1 MKNRVYEIS
10 KMIFANLIVTI
21 MIFTSFS
28 PIIVYAASTDAES
41 SGATAG
47 EASGAS
53 SYTLTADTMNV
64 YYQGTRFHKYIF
76 DGNANTNTYCLR
88 GASKAQNNQVYTKR
102 TTLDNADGLD
112 ESKDGLGFKGDS
124 TKSVKAIKWIV
135 KNMYYYT
142 SETTANE
149 KTIMKKNLLEIIKK
163 YGGSYSD
170 VTTIDDLSEDF
181 IHTAQQFVIWKYVNH
196 NSAVDYYGG
205 GLTETKLSYFTTTSN
220 TSSKLND
227 AQKREMMAIY
237 TALYTGSQKVY
248 NGESNVYTMNETKQ
262 TLSAKR
268 NGTEILIKNNHYLL
282 GPITLTTN
290 ALSKVNHT
298 VSVNNKVISKSNYKF
313 TDANG
318 TEKTIKSGE
327 AFYIDITSAVGQ
339 NPTTIK
345 ANYKC
350 SLTADPAL
358 ELEDCYVY
366 SGGKIYNQPILQV
379 QKKIVTPTSTPTNYA
394 YSFQVKEID
403 LALTKQ
409 ITKIKR
415 KTGETVYESTDRFK
429 SIDKTPLLNGE
440 TDAIYIMNK
449 TPLVVQ
455 PGDEITYK
463 MRIFNEGKVD
473 AIAKSVTD
481 YLPDGLNASGK
492 SDGKVII
499 TLNGNTGVTIKSG
512 ESYDN
517 IFITCTVAADVKLG
531 TVLQNVAE
539 ISDYGY
545 NHNGTYIN
553 SNESDIDS
561 TQGTITN
568 NTVNIASGA
577 NVSSLD
583 IRAESSIEDDDDF
596 EQVRVGRFDLALRK
610 FITNVNNPSDGV
622 TKYDERTPKI
632 DANSASRL
640 VSKTTAYYYHTKT
653 PVTVKRGDII
663 RYTIR
668 IYNEGEIDG
677 YAQEITDYLP
687 VRIKNNKSW

>member
-21 MIFTSFS
+21 MMFTSFS
-28 PIIVYAASTDAES
+28 PIIVYAASTDEES
-41 SGATAG
+41 SGAVVG

-53 SYTLTADTMNV
+53 SYTLTADNMNV
-64 YYQGTRFHKYIF
+64 YYSGSRFYKFIF
-76 DGNANTNTYCLR
+76 DGDKNTNTYCLR
-88 GASKAQNNQVYTKR
+88 GASNAKNNQVYTKR
-102 TTLDNADGLD
+102 TPLDNAAGLD
-112 ESKDGLGFKGDS
+112 ENNDGLGFVGDS

-149 KTIMKKNLLEIIKK
+149 KNIMKKNLLEVIKR

-181 IHTAQQFVIWKYVNH
+181 IHTAQQFVMWKYVKH
-196 NSAVDYYGG
+196 NLDPNSYYSG
-205 GLTETKLSYFTTTSN
+205 GLNETKLSNFTTTSS
-220 TSSKLND
+220 TSSKLN
-227 AQKREMMAIY
+227 ATQKREMMAIY

-262 TLSAKR
+262 TLNVTRS
-268 NGTEILIKNNHYLL
+268 GSEILLKNNHYLF
-282 GPITLTTN
+282 GPITITTN
-290 ALSKVNHT
+290 ALSKVKHT
-298 VSVNNKVISKSNYKF
+298 VSVNGTETSYYKF

-318 TEKTIKSGE
+318 TEKTIRTGE
-327 AFYIDITSAVGQ
+327 AFYIDITSVVGQ
-339 NPTTIK
+339 NPTTIN

-358 ELEDCYVY
+358 ELGNCYVY
-366 SGGKIYNQPILQV
+366 SGGSIYKQPILEV
-379 QKKIVTPTSTPTNYA
+379 KKKIVTPTNKSANYT
-394 YSFQVKEID
+394 YKFEVKEID

-415 KTGETVYESTDRFK
+415 KTGDIVYESTSRFK
-429 SIDKTPLLNGE
+429 SIDKTPLANGE
-440 TDAIYIMNK
+440 TDAIYIMDK

-463 MRIFNEGKVD
+463 IRIFNEGKVD

-481 YLPDGLNASGK
+481 YLPNGLEASGK
-492 SDGKVII
+492 SNGKVII
-499 TLNGNTGVTIKSG
+499 TLNGTTGVTIKSG

-517 IFITCTVAADVKLG
+517 IFITCTVAADVSLG

-545 NHNGTYIN
+545 NYNGTYIN
-553 SNESDIDS
+553 SAKSDIDS

-568 NTVNIASGA
+568 NAVNIADDA
-577 NVSSLD
+577 DVSNLD
-583 IRAESSIEDDDDF
+583 IRAESSKEDDDDF

-610 FITNVNNPSDGV
+610 FITRVNSSDGS
-622 TKYDERTPKI
+622 TIYNERTPLI
-632 DANSASRL
+632 NSSSILGLKYR
-640 VSKTTAYYYHTKT
+640 TTAYYYHTKT
-653 PVTVKRGDII
+653 PVTVKKGDVI

-677 YAQEITDYLP
+677 YAKEITDYLP
-687 VRIKNNKSW
+687 VRTKNKKSW